1 MRRLPTAA
9 MVVLSAGIVACAL
22 VVAVS
27 LDVQADD
34 LPILA
39 NVVIESASLTTI
51 AGYQDG
57 QLGDHDDRLPPAW
70 GPVPGR
76 PRP

>member
-1 MRRLPTAA
+1 MRLLPTAA
-9 MVVLSAGIVACAL
+9 LVAVCAVIVAGAL
-22 VVAVS
+22 AIAVS

-51 AGYQDG
+51 SGYQDG
-57 QLGDHDDRLPPAW
+57 QLRPCLPHSS
-70 GPVPGR
+70 
-76 PRP
+76 

>member
-1 MRRLPTAA
+1 MRLLPTAA
-9 MVVLSAGIVACAL
+9 LVVLSAVIVAGA
-22 VVAVS
+22 

-39 NVVIESASLTTI
+39 NLVIESASMTTI
-51 AGYQDG
+51 AGFQDG
-57 QLGDHDDRLPPAW
+57 QLGDHVTGRLPGALFQD
-70 GPVPGR
+70 G